1 MTENNVKKSKTKT
14 IKQRSIYVYLPSQ
27 EAATK
32 WKESA
37 DKQGIS
43 ISKFVIE
50 HVENSL
56 RQEEGEESY
65 TSRVKLLKELKEL
78 REENKELRKRNK
90 IMDTVVDRLEE
101 ELRRY
106 RVKPFIE
113 EDFSGVRTY
122 EKELIDL
129 FKEKREIRKEDL
141 LDFLNIKTSDNTAV
155 KGIYAQIES
164 LESYGLLK
172 DLGGKWRWKA

>member
-1 MTENNVKKSKTKT
+1 MTKNNKKKSKTKT
-14 IKQRSIYVYLPSQ
+14 IKQRSIYVYLPSH
-27 EAATK
+27 EMVTK

-37 DKQGIS
+37 DKQGVS

-65 TSRVKLLKELKEL
+65 TSRIELLKELKKL
-78 REENKELRKRNK
+78 KNENKELHKRNK

-106 RVKPFIE
+106 RIKPFIE
-113 EDFSGVRTY
+113 EDFSGVRAY

-129 FKEKREIRKEDL
+129 FRKKKEIRKEEH
-141 LDFLNIKTSDNTAV
+141 LDYLNINTSDNISV
-155 KGIYAQIES
+155 KGIYAQIEH

-172 DLGGKWRWKA
+172 DLGGKWRWNA